1 MSDEL
6 RDLAADL
13 NKAAVKVFPAVA
25 AVVAKGAHNVKEQ
38 MAEEAQSSGSY
49 KHFHRSIGYDLH
61 KGGLEAE
68 IGPDKNGPQGAL
80 GNILYF
86 GTSKNAAILDVES
99 GLRDE
104 APRFEKHIA
113 DAAEKSLGL

>member
-1 MSDEL
+1 MTDEL

-49 KHFHRSIGYDLH
+49 RHFHRSIGYDLH

-68 IGPDKNGPQGAL
+68 IGPDKHGPQGAL

-86 GTSKNAAILDVES
+86 GTSKNAAVLDIES
-99 GLRDE
+99 ALRDE
-104 APRFEKHIA
+104 APRFEKAIG
-113 DAAEKSLGL
+113 DVGVPGL